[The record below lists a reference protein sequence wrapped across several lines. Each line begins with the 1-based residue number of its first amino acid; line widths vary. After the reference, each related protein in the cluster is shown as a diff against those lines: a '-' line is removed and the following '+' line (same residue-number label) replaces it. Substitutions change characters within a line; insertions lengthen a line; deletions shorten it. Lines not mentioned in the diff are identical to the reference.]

1 MVIVCSVNTMKRF
14 GTKIWRLWAKAL
26 GEKASAND
34 NEADKIAIIRSIIV
48 LIYIVT
54 NFVIM
59 AGVLRHWND

>member
-1 MVIVCSVNTMKRF
+1 MVIVYSVSIMKAFGIKLWRF
-14 GTKIWRLWAKAL
+14 WAKSL
-26 GEKASAND
+26 GEKASTDD